1 MAPLVEMLSEL
12 FNVSYVKVWTMG
24 GFVSSL
30 VIFHV
35 CSIPLVINLRCD
47 SYFLT
52 LPYQSVKPSSTIS
65 YCVEAKYSQSF
76 PELTFVGHRGP
87 FGKCAGD
94 CDGDSE

>member
-1 MAPLVEMLSEL
+1 M
-12 FNVSYVKVWTMG
+12 VSYAKVWTMG
-24 GFVSSL
+24 HVSSL
-30 VIFHV
+30 VIYVFHV
-35 CSIPLVINLRCD
+35 CSIPLVINFYRRD

-52 LPYQSVKPSSTIS
+52 FPYQSAKPSSTIS

-87 FGKCAGD
+87 FGECAGD